1 MKLLIPCVLISVLL
15 LYGCDMILD
24 ENNLYD
30 YSIEQQM
37 GCYCPQGGIWVKLY
51 ISSDTVSSAL
61 RISDKQELPH
71 NEFSYYKPIKGLF
84 DIISETDTSE
94 YDLIVEFDS
103 LKNYPSFVYINPKPI
118 IVNDSTIVIIE
129 DAQIVYT
136 TRNYIKLK

>member
-15 LYGCDMILD
+15 LYGCDTLLD

-61 RISDKQELPH
+61 RISDKRELPH
-71 NEFSYYKPIKGLF
+71 NEFSYYKPIKGLL